1 MQNKKGFTL
10 VELLAAVVILGILS
24 AVAIPSIM
32 KVISNNRD
40 KLYRQDAKKMVTLA
54 EVGIRNGTFKK
65 LGKGDCILITLN
77 GLNTSELKKAPNGG
91 AYSTQN
97 SFVIV
102 KRKNDNTSS
111 GMPQYEYHVRLVE
124 KYNNN
129 YRGIEY
135 AKIDNTADVGNID
148 IEVKN
153 LTQEKYNGYGFA
165 WSDYTDEP
173 EPLAEAKGN
182 IKKIESSCTK
192 TNYLCRWDK
201 C

>member
-54 EVGIRNGTFKK
+54 EVGIRNGTYQN

-91 AYSTQN
+91 AYDTQN
-97 SFVIV
+97 NFVLV
-102 KRKNDNTSS
+102 KRIADNGE
-111 GMPQYEYHVRLVE
+111 GMPQYEYYVHLVE
-124 KYNNN
+124 KYNNS

-135 AKIDNTADVGNID
+135 SKIDNTAEVSDIDVKSFNNDIYKYSFTWGTFNDDNDAKEKITEVAGNDESDND
-148 IEVKN
+148 IC
-153 LTQEKYNGYGFA
+153 G
-165 WSDYTDEP
+165 
-173 EPLAEAKGN
+173 
-182 IKKIESSCTK
+182 K